1 MYSIQFTKTAKKSLK
16 KIPHEDTEIILRK
29 IFSIQESPFR
39 YLKKLQNSKLWR
51 LRILKYRAVV
61 DVVISR
67 NNIIVLRIGYR
78 KKVYE

>member
-39 YLKKLQNSKLWR
+39 YLKKFQNSKLWR
-51 LRILKYRAVV
+51 LRILKYRVVV

-67 NNIIVLRIGYR
+67 NNIIVLRIGHR